1 MDTHTPPN
9 LTPHI
14 AAAIASMQA
23 AGLVCVKE
31 RQNKLLKSNYA
42 TLADIWEVL
51 RPHLT
56 AHGLIVQFRHGEMK
70 SIGSQFVQSITT
82 RVMHAASQEMEEWTA
97 DFPLPEGN
105 AGVSFAQRFGSATTY
120 AQKYALCAYFGILT
134 GDDDDAR
141 RAAAQAGGEREARPS
156 ANPEAWPAF
165 LDGGWNDACSPAD
178 DSVALADITHKE
190 RVALW
195 KKFPAYGPLIGYV
208 GDLITSRLE
217 QEGIGWNPWTV
228 RTGGEWPETLEACT
242 PEQVG
247 AAARII
253 LAPRQPAA

>member
-1 MDTHTPPN
+1 MSP
-9 LTPHI
+9 TPHI
-14 AAAIASMQA
+14 AAAIHAMQSS
-23 AGLVCVKE
+23 GLVCVKE
-31 RQNKLLKSNYA
+31 RRNQSLNSSYA

-51 RPHLT
+51 RPHLAT
-56 AHGLIVQFRHGEMK
+56 HGIAVQFRHGGLREL
-70 SIGSQFVQSITT
+70 GAQLVQSMTVRIL
-82 RVMHAASQEMEEWTA
+82 HPASGEVEEWA
-97 DFPLPEGN
+97 GDYPLPEGN
-105 AGVSFAQRFGSATTY
+105 RGVNFAQRFGSATTY
-120 AQKYALCAYFGILT
+120 AQRYALCAAFGVVT

-165 LDGGWNDACSPAD
+165 LDGGWNDARSPAD
-178 DSVALADITHKE
+178 DSVALADIPHKE

-217 QEGIGWNPWTV
+217 QEGIGWSPWTA
-228 RTGGEWPETLEACT
+228 RAGGQWPETLEACT
-242 PEQVG
+242 PEQIG